1 MGTHEIEQLLHQYG
15 LGLVFTAVALQAAG
29 APLPGTTALVAAAL
43 YASTSHGL
51 PIVGVIAA
59 GALGAFVGTTVGF
72 VLGRWQGERLLARV
86 GRLLRQTPERVEMAR
101 SEFVAHGAWLL
112 VIGRFITVV
121 RNLIGLLAGA
131 SGMRVSLFLPVTAAA
146 ASVWAVVSGLD
157 YYWFGHALAGANTW
171 VQVALVGA
179 GIAWL
184 LLSLSVL
191 RRRALRRFRG
201 QPRGEV

>member
-1 MGTHEIEQLLHQYG
+1 M
-15 LGLVFTAVALQAAG
+15 FTAVALQAAG

-72 VLGRWQGERLLARV
+72 ALGRWQGERLLARF

-101 SEFVAHGAWLL
+101 SEFAAHGTWFL

-131 SGMRVSLFLPVTAAA
+131 SGMPVRLFLPVTAGA
-146 ASVWAVVSGLD
+146 ASLWALVNGLE

-171 VQVALVGA
+171 VQVALVCA

-191 RRRALRRFRG
+191 RRRALRRMRG
-201 QPRGEV
+201 RPRGEV